1 MKVNKL
7 VLILIVLYLL
17 KKYNKKIKNY
27 LILWLHLNLKKKK
40 LIFIFYINIF
50 Y

>member
-27 LILWLHLNLKKKK
+27 LIL
-40 LIFIFYINIF
+40 
-50 Y
+50 